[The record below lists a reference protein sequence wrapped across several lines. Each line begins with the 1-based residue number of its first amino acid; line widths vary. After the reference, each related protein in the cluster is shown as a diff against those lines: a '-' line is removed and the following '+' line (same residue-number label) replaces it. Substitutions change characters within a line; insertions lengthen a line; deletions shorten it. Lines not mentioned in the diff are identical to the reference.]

1 LTAQAWPTCAP
12 DLSLDGAKRWPGC
25 KESVR
30 QPKVFLYLEIPN
42 IIRAPEYCS
51 QYDSMI
57 LLRSSRTNALY
68 SVFTHTYSTFD
79 FFLRGRLAYRNTD
92 TQTVI
97 KIGYRRRCVRAG
109 RIQKFFRLRDQDWHG
124 FSPIRGPPLF
134 AERTSSAARRRPMSF
149 GRPCRPRATAPLTGT
164 QAGFKKWVETKKLL
178 FFIWSIFEKMS

>member
-12 DLSLDGAKRWPGC
+12 TLSLDGAKRWPGC

-30 QPKVFLYLEIPN
+30 QPKVFLYLEFPN

-124 FSPIRGPPLF
+124 FSPIIGPPCL
-134 AERTSSAARRRPMSF
+134 RNARQAQHDA
-149 GRPCRPRATAPLTGT
+149 GPCRSADRAVPGPLPRSQEGLKNRWRLKSCY
-164 QAGFKKWVETKKLL
+164 F
-178 FFIWSIFEKMS
+178 